1 MPSKTEV
8 DMTESFETPL
18 ANPIPDEDIA
28 KRAFEL
34 YEARGCQN
42 GHDVEDWLRAEQELE
57 EEQTRLRN
65 SPRAATA
72 RR

>member
-1 MPSKTEV
+1 
-8 DMTESFETPL
+8 MTESFDTPL
-18 ANPIPDEDIA
+18 ANSIPNEDIA
-28 KRAFEL
+28 KRAYDL
-34 YEARGCQN
+34 YETRGLEN

-57 EEQTRLRN
+57 EEQKRLRT